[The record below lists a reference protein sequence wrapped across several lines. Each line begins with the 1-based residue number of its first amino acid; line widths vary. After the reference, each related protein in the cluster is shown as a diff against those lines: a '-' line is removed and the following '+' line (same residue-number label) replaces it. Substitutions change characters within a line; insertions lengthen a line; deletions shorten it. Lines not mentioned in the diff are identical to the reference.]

1 MLSFRMILTVIAAG
15 LCLWGLFSLLDN
27 LNEPGLLRSEDRAV
41 VKGCDSLDSEET
53 LQACPPL
60 LCQKALF
67 DAKSFPARSI
77 LKVTVDLT
85 NGPQRLIAVSA
96 DDSANTPA
104 ANEFICV
111 MRREKVLLSRAAT
124 PAEIEGAVAMQGGW
138 LEELSDTMAP

>member
-1 MLSFRMILTVIAAG
+1 MILTIVAAG
-15 LCLWGLFSLLDN
+15 LCLWGLFSLLDT

-41 VKGCDSLDSEET
+41 VKGCDTLDSEET

-67 DAKSFPARSI
+67 DAKSFPARSA
-77 LKVTVDLT
+77 LHVTADVT
-85 NGPQRLIAVSA
+85 SGSERLIAVSA
-96 DDSANTPA
+96 GSSADAP

-124 PAEIEGAVAMQGGW
+124 PGEIQDAVAMQGGW
-138 LEELSDTMAP
+138 LEELSDTMTP